1 MTESNSLKVLVVDDD
16 PFQCSIVTKVLSA
29 MGITE
34 VTSETDAR
42 VAVGLLESGWDLLL
56 LDLNMP
62 GMDGIE
68 FLTVMADAPA
78 KPPVVFFSGEEGRI
92 LEVAEELAQSLEM
105 DVVGSI
111 AKPVS
116 RDKLAAVIEQLRDR
130 AEKPE
135 RRAQGFET
143 LTADEIRAGI
153 ENGAVEM
160 FYQPKVDATTLD
172 LIGVES
178 LLRWRKPDG
187 SLIGPGAVVPTAE
200 ANGIIY
206 PLTLEVLRSSIK
218 QQSEWRAKN
227 INIKVS
233 CNLSV
238 DDLTQPNLVS
248 QLDDLLTSYR
258 VPADSIILEVTESK
272 LAEDVKMVLA
282 SLTRL
287 RLKGFSLSIDDFGTG
302 FSSMEQLRRFPFTE
316 LKIDR
321 AFVNGASRRASAK
334 AIFQSSVNLA
344 KAMNMVAVAE
354 GVEDDDDLELAV
366 SLGTD
371 LIQGYFIARP
381 MAASDLESWYLGRGH

>member
-1 MTESNSLKVLVVDDD
+1 M
-16 PFQCSIVTKVLSA
+16 
-29 MGITE
+29 
-34 VTSETDAR
+34 
-42 VAVGLLESGWDLLL
+42 
-56 LDLNMP
+56 
-62 GMDGIE
+62 
-68 FLTVMADAPA
+68 
-78 KPPVVFFSGEEGRI
+78 
-92 LEVAEELAQSLEM
+92 
-105 DVVGSI
+105 
-111 AKPVS
+111 
-116 RDKLAAVIEQLRDR
+116 
-130 AEKPE
+130 
-135 RRAQGFET
+135 
-143 LTADEIRAGI
+143 
-153 ENGAVEM
+153 
-160 FYQPKVDATTLD
+160 
-172 LIGVES
+172 
-178 LLRWRKPDG
+178 
-187 SLIGPGAVVPTAE
+187 PTAE

-248 QLDDLLTSYR
+248 QLDDLLASYQ

-272 LAEDVKMVLA
+272 LAEDVKVVLA

>member
-1 MTESNSLKVLVVDDD
+1 MTESKSLKVLVVDDD
-16 PFQCSIVTKVLSA
+16 PFQCSIVTKVLNG
-29 MGITE
+29 MGISE
-34 VTSETDAR
+34 VKSETDAR
-42 VAVGLLESGWDLLL
+42 AGVELLDTEWDLLL

-68 FLTVMADAPA
+68 FLTVMADVPR

-92 LEVAEELAQSLEM
+92 LEVAEELAQSLDM
-105 DVVGSI
+105 DVLGSI

-135 RRAQGFET
+135 RRQQGFEV
-143 LTADEIRAGI
+143 LSVEEIEAGI
-153 ENGAVEM
+153 QNGAVEM
-160 FYQPKVDATTLD
+160 FYQPKVDAQNLD

-187 SLIGPGAVVPTAE
+187 SMIGPGAIIPTAE
-200 ANGIIY
+200 SNGIIY

-218 QQSEWRAKN
+218 QQAEWRAKN
-227 INIKVS
+227 MNIKVS

-238 DDLTQPNLVS
+238 DDLTQPDLVS
-248 QLDDLLTSYR
+248 KLDGMLETYR

-272 LAEDVKMVLA
+272 LAEDVKVVLA

-321 AFVNGASRRASAK
+321 AFVNGAGRRASAK

-354 GVEDDDDLELAV
+354 GVEDNDDLELAIL
-366 SLGTD
+366 LGTD

-381 MAASDLESWYLGRGH
+381 MAAAELEGWYLGRGH

>member
-1 MTESNSLKVLVVDDD
+1 MTESKSLKVLVVDDD
-16 PFQCSIVTKVLSA
+16 PFQCSIVTKVLNA
-29 MGITE
+29 MGISE
-34 VTSETDAR
+34 VKSETDAR
-42 VAVGLLESGWDLLL
+42 AGVELLDTEWDLLL

-68 FLTVMADAPA
+68 FLTVMADVPR

-92 LEVAEELAQSLEM
+92 LEVAEELAQSLDM
-105 DVVGSI
+105 DVLGSI

-135 RRAQGFET
+135 RRQQGFEV
-143 LTADEIRAGI
+143 LSVEEIEAGI
-153 ENGAVEM
+153 QNGAVEM
-160 FYQPKVDATTLD
+160 FYQPKVDAQNLD

-187 SLIGPGAVVPTAE
+187 SIIGPGAIIPTAE
-200 ANGIIY
+200 SNGIIY

-218 QQSEWRAKN
+218 QQAEWRARN

-238 DDLTQPNLVS
+238 DDLTQPDLVS
-248 QLDDLLTSYR
+248 KLDGMLETYR

-272 LAEDVKMVLA
+272 LAEDVKVVLA

-321 AFVNGASRRASAK
+321 AFVNGAGRRASAK

-354 GVEDDDDLELAV
+354 GVEDNDDLELAI

-381 MAASDLESWYLGRGH
+381 MAAAELEGWYLGRGH